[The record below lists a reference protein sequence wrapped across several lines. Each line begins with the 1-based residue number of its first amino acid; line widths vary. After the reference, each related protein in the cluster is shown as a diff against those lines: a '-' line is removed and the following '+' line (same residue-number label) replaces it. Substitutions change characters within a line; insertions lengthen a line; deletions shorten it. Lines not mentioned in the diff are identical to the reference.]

1 MKEQYKIS
9 ELIAMKVSGIIEE
22 KEKDLLDS
30 WLLESEENKKTYSQ
44 ILAKLRMPSDKKYFN
59 DKVLNN
65 DWQKV
70 FNTINLNKKRK
81 RLQIFY
87 MVGRVAAVFCICAGL
102 SYLLISTINN
112 FDSNSVKQYA
122 QNDEHKESPKAILV
136 LEDGKQIDLTQ
147 YNVKDISQSGVVIS
161 MNEQELVYNVNDSI
175 TPTLKE
181 IYNTIII
188 PKAGEYSF
196 MLADGTKVWVNSD
209 TKLRYPVKFL
219 GDKRVVYLE
228 GEAYFEVRKNEDKP
242 FIVKTF
248 AGVDVEVLGTRFNV
262 EAYKDSEKI
271 KTTLIAGKVDVSKG
285 EKSHILT
292 PNQQLVFNMQSN
304 TMVKKEVDA
313 YMFVAWKDG
322 KFLFE
327 NEKLETIMMKLSRWY
342 NVEVFYMNQDVKD
355 FHFTGD
361 MERYE
366 DISTILKLIEESTDI
381 KFRIKE
387 KTIII
392 SNK

>member
-44 ILAKLRMPSDKKYFN
+44 ILAKLRMPSDKKYYN

-102 SYLLISTINN
+102 SYLLISTINK

-122 QNDEHKESPKAILV
+122 QNDEHQESPKAILV

-147 YNVKDISQSGVVIS
+147 YNIKDISQSGVVIS

-181 IYNTIII
+181 TYNTIII

-219 GDKRVVYLE
+219 GDKRVVHLE
-228 GEAYFEVRKNEDKP
+228 GEAYFEVRKNDDKP

-271 KTTLIAGKVDVSKG
+271 KTTLVAGKVDVSKG

>member
-44 ILAKLRMPSDKKYFN
+44 ILAKLRMPSDKKYYN

-228 GEAYFEVRKNEDKP
+228 GEAYFEVRKNENKP
-242 FIVKTF
+242 FIVRTF

>member
-228 GEAYFEVRKNEDKP
+228 GEAYFEVRKNENKP
-242 FIVKTF
+242 FIVRTF
-248 AGVDVEVLGTRFNV
+248 AGVDVEVLGTKFNV

>member
-228 GEAYFEVRKNEDKP
+228 GEAYFEVRKNENKP
-242 FIVKTF
+242 FIVRTF

>member
-219 GDKRVVYLE
+219 GDKRVVHLE
-228 GEAYFEVRKNEDKP
+228 GEAYFEVRKNENKP
-242 FIVKTF
+242 FIVRTF

-271 KTTLIAGKVDVSKG
+271 KTTLVAGKVDVSKG

>member
-271 KTTLIAGKVDVSKG
+271 KTTLVAGKVDVSKG